1 MRSKMEDKI
10 KINEKEYDVESLN
23 ETQQYYIKQLRELK
37 QKESDLRFDLDQM
50 IAAQQ
55 VFKNMLIMSTEN
67 KDDKDTD
74 NTSDT

>member
-1 MRSKMEDKI
+1 MEDKI
-10 KINEKEYDVESLN
+10 TINEKEYDVESLN